1 MARAKFFTQKCTIGT
16 GTIQRNVGT
25 IPPPKKTNSIG
36 FSANLL
42 RNWVP
47 AKIVPD
53 QKLDQEQKNLE
64 QI

>member
-1 MARAKFFTQKCTIGT
+1 MYVHHKNTDYYT
-16 GTIQRNVGT
+16 
-25 IPPPKKTNSIG
+25 PPQKTNSIG

-53 QKLDQEQKNLE
+53 QKLDLEQKNLE